1 MSLAQNG
8 FLDGIFVCAKLVF
21 FGWNILKNSTPK
33 TFAKGGYAPPP
44 QQRTTH
50 NTTHHRGPWPS
61 QHRQTMAAA
70 AASSNISGPTAP
82 TLPTAWSLID
92 YAIGY
97 KDMQQLSTMEQYL
110 QSYGQARFGG

>member
-1 MSLAQNG
+1 VEYVPRAEWL
-8 FLDGIFVCAKLVF
+8 
-21 FGWNILKNSTPK
+21 FGWNFCVCEASVFWMEYSQKFHAQDICK
-33 TFAKGGYAPPP
+33 
-44 QQRTTH
+44 RRVCTTTTTAH
-50 NTTHHRGPWPS
+50 NT
-61 QHRQTMAAA
+61 QHNTSSWTMAAA